1 MLKDLIKS
9 ESMTFYISIGIA
21 LVLGIIQ
28 AILYTIKNRYS
39 KSFLI
44 TLILLPAAVSLVIL
58 LINGNI
64 GLGVAVA
71 GAFSLVRFRSIPG
84 RGKEIVAIFIA
95 MVTGLTIG
103 AKYFEFAFIFS
114 IASSVILLILNI
126 TNVFEPSRKKL
137 NKILKITIPEDLN
150 YTNVFD
156 EVFVKYTSSVLRTQ
170 TKTTN
175 MGSMFKLTYQI
186 VLKDA
191 MKEKDFIDELR
202 CINGNLEIAIY
213 DDVIDDTVL

>member
-84 RGKEIVAIFIA
+84 RGKEIVAIFIS

-103 AKYFEFAFIFS
+103 AKYFEFAVIFA
-114 IASSVILLILNI
+114 IVSSVDA
-126 TNVFEPSRKKL
+126 S
-137 NKILKITIPEDLN
+137 
-150 YTNVFD
+150 
-156 EVFVKYTSSVLRTQ
+156 
-170 TKTTN
+170 
-175 MGSMFKLTYQI
+175 QI
-186 VLKDA
+186 
-191 MKEKDFIDELR
+191 
-202 CINGNLEIAIY
+202 
-213 DDVIDDTVL
+213 